1 MKHISILV
9 PKGEAILSSIVGPY
23 KVFNSLNQ
31 YLIRSGLRTHKAFD
45 VQLVGLTN
53 ETILYDGAFSIHP
66 TKTINQIEKTD
77 LIIIGTIN
85 GDPRKEIESNYDFIP
100 WMLDQRL
107 RNNTEIASLCS
118 SAFLLAE
125 TGLLDGKMC
134 TTHWSA
140 RDAFKQMYPQIN
152 LLTDKI
158 ITDEDGIYTSGGA
171 YSFLN
176 LVLYLVEKYSGREAA
191 LWCSKMFE
199 IEFNRESQNQFTI
212 FRGQKEHD
220 DEPIKDAQQYIE
232 NNFGKRISVEKL
244 ATMFALSRRNF
255 VRRFKKAT
263 SNAPLEYIQR
273 VKIEAAKKSL
283 ETSQANVS
291 EVMYSVG
298 YNDNKAFRLIFRK
311 YTGLSPKE
319 YRNRYNR
326 DNIYRIA

>member
-9 PKGEAILSSIVGPY
+9 PKGQAVLSSIVGPF
-23 KVFNSLNQ
+23 KVFSKVNE
-31 YLIRSGLRTHKAFD
+31 YLIMSGLKKDKMFD
-45 VQLVGLTN
+45 IQLVGLSK
-53 ETILYDGAFSIHP
+53 ETALYDGIFRIYP
-66 TKTINQIEKTD
+66 TKTIDEIDKTD

-85 GDPRKEIESNYDFIP
+85 GDLKKEIEANYAFVP
-100 WMLDQRL
+100 WMLEHRMKN
-107 RNNTEIASLCS
+107 RTEIASLCV

-134 TTHWSA
+134 TTHWMSQEVF
-140 RDAFKQMYPQIN
+140 RQMYPKAN

-176 LVLYLVEKYSGREAA
+176 LVLYLVEKYCGREVAI
-191 LWCSKMFE
+191 WCSKLFE
-199 IEFNRESQNQFTI
+199 IEINRDSQDHFTI

-220 DEPIKDAQQYIE
+220 DKTIREAQHYIE
-232 NNFGKRISVEKL
+232 SNFSNKISVDQL
-244 ATMFALSRRNF
+244 AEMFAISRRNF

-263 SNAPLEYIQR
+263 DNAPLEYIQR

-283 ETSQANVS
+283 ESSSGNISQ
-291 EVMYSVG
+291 VMYSVG
-298 YNDNKAFRLIFRK
+298 YNDDKAFRTIFRK
-311 YTGLSPKE
+311 YTGLSPLE

-326 DNIYRIA
+326 ENIYN

>member
-9 PKGEAILSSIVGPY
+9 PVGEAVLSSIIGPY
-23 KVFNSLNQ
+23 KVFNAINQ
-31 YLIRSGLRTHKAFD
+31 YLVRSGLQTQQIFD
-45 VQLVGLTN
+45 VELVGLN
-53 ETILYDGAFSIHP
+53 KETLLYDGIFSIRP
-66 TKTINQIEKTD
+66 NKTINEVKKTD

-85 GDPRKEIESNYDFIP
+85 GDFKKEIEANYDFVP
-100 WMLDQRL
+100 WILEHRIK
-107 RNNTEIASLCS
+107 NNTEIASLCV
-118 SAFLLAE
+118 SAFILAE

-140 RDAFKQMYPQIN
+140 CELFKEMYPKVN

-158 ITDEDGIYTSGGA
+158 ITDQDGVYTSGGA

-199 IEFNRESQNQFTI
+199 IEFNRESQSQFTI

-220 DEPIKDAQQYIE
+220 DKPIKDAQQYIE
-232 NNFGKRISVEKL
+232 NNFGEKISVEDL

-273 VKIEAAKKSL
+273 VKVEAAKKSL
-283 ETSQANVS
+283 ETSQNNVS

-298 YNDNKAFRLIFRK
+298 YNDNKAFRSTFRK

-326 DNIYRIA
+326 ENIYRIA

>member
-9 PKGEAILSSIVGPY
+9 PKGEAVLSSIVGPY
-23 KVFNSLNQ
+23 KVFNAVNQ
-31 YLIRSGLRTHKAFD
+31 YLIRSGLQTQRVFD
-45 VQLVGLTN
+45 IELVGLN
-53 ETILYDGAFSIHP
+53 KKTILYDGAFSIHP
-66 TKTINQIEKTD
+66 NKTIHEVVKTD

-85 GDPRKEIESNYDFIP
+85 GDFKKEVKANYDFVP
-100 WMLDQRL
+100 WILEHRIK
-107 RNNTEIASLCS
+107 NNTEIASLCA

-125 TGLLDGKMC
+125 TGLLDGKVC
-134 TTHWSA
+134 TTHWSS
-140 RDAFKQMYPQIN
+140 REVFEEMYPQIN

-158 ITDEDGIYTSGGA
+158 ITDQDGIYTSGGA

-176 LVLYLVEKYSGREAA
+176 LVLYLIEKYSGREAA

-199 IEFNRESQNQFTI
+199 IEFNRESQSQFTI
-212 FRGQKEHD
+212 FRGQKGHD
-220 DEPIKDAQQYIE
+220 DEPIKEAQQYIE
-232 NNFGKRISVEKL
+232 NNFGEKISVDHL

-283 ETSQANVS
+283 EASQANVS

-298 YNDNKAFRLIFRK
+298 YNDNKAFRSIFRK

-326 DNIYRIA
+326 ESIYRIA

>member
-1 MKHISILV
+1 MK
-9 PKGEAILSSIVGPY
+9 
-23 KVFNSLNQ
+23 
-31 YLIRSGLRTHKAFD
+31 LI
-45 VQLVGLTN
+45 
-53 ETILYDGAFSIHP
+53 
-66 TKTINQIEKTD
+66 KTD

-85 GDPRKEIESNYDFIP
+85 GNLEKEIKANYEFIP
-100 WMLDQRL
+100 WMIEQRL
-107 RNNTEIASLCS
+107 KNNTEIASLCS

-125 TGLLDGKMC
+125 TGLLDGKVC

-140 RDAFKQMYPQIN
+140 KETFQQMYPHIN

-158 ITDEDGIYTSGGA
+158 ITDQDGIYTSGGA

-199 IEFNRESQNQFTI
+199 IEFNRESQSQFTI

-220 DEPIKDAQQYIE
+220 DKPIKEAQQYIE
-232 NNFGKRISVEKL
+232 NNFGDKISVEDL

-273 VKIEAAKKSL
+273 VKIEAAKKKL
-283 ETSQANVS
+283 EASAANVS
-291 EVMYSVG
+291 EVMYEVG
-298 YNDNKAFRLIFRK
+298 YNDNKAFRLIFKK

-326 DNIYRIA
+326 EKVYRIA